1 MQTIK
6 QRATNQKIAAI
17 KMMSLFGYT
26 IFRVSQQRIQAIEIA
41 FVAFGFAVAI
51 VTLSRKERI
60 SFRYTVGWLTL
71 SVLSATGGLL
81 LPVIEPLSNKLRL
94 EAFSLVGAL
103 AIIVLLILCI
113 QLSISI
119 SGLQRQL
126 RKLNEDFAFQKKDI
140 SDLRDSK
147 Q

>member
-1 MQTIK
+1 
-6 QRATNQKIAAI
+6 
-17 KMMSLFGYT
+17 MSLLGYT
-26 IFRVSQQRIQAIEIA
+26 IFRVSQQRVQAIEIA
-41 FVAFGFAVAI
+41 IVAFGFAVAI

-71 SVLSATGGLL
+71 CILSAAGGLL
-81 LPVIEPLSNKLRL
+81 LPFIEPLSSKFQLD
-94 EAFSLVGAL
+94 AFSLVGAL
-103 AIIVLLILCI
+103 AIIVLLSLCI

-119 SGLQRQL
+119 SGLQRL
-126 RKLNEDFAFQKKDI
+126 VRKLNEDFALQKKEI